1 MILNWNK
8 SLFLVS
14 LGDEFNE
21 DSVVVPP
28 KSKSDLE
35 SRLEVVE
42 KKLSE
47 LLKSQKKISGAA
59 EILTKYLLS
68 VNVSYNIE
76 NALVNLYV

>member
-8 SLFLVS
+8 PRFLVS
-14 LGDEFNE
+14 LDDEFNE
-21 DSVVVPP
+21 DPVVVQP

-47 LLKSQKKISGAA
+47 LLISPKKEKWAR
-59 EILTKYLLS
+59 
-68 VNVSYNIE
+68 
-76 NALVNLYV
+76 